1 METHQLSFAQIVILR
16 PDIAEVIINDGIEI
30 NIVMMHEYHKFLLTH
45 LKKPFSLLIN
55 KLNCYS
61 YDFEAQT
68 QLANLTEVNAMA
80 VITYT
85 KASELATRSLSSGV
99 LRKTPWHLE
108 IFPDRQSALL
118 WLENKQKLTLSR

>member
-16 PDIAEVIINDGIEI
+16 SDIAEFIVNDGIEI
-30 NIVMMHEYHKFLLTH
+30 NIAMVNEYHEFLLSH

-80 VITYT
+80 VVTYT

-99 LRKTPWHLE
+99 LRKGSVVANCCLY
-108 IFPDRQSALL
+108 L
-118 WLENKQKLTLSR
+118 